1 MLCQGCGV
9 ISAPQV
15 FMTTNLDKI
24 SRTQKGFSTNVPSI
38 YLFERPVVIEN
49 QNLRDFRW
57 NRLGFSRGD
66 LLC

>member
-9 ISAPQV
+9 ISAPLV

-24 SRTQKGFSTNVPSI
+24 SRTQKGFYTNVPSI

-57 NRLGFSRGD
+57 NRLGFGRGD